1 MRSTGFLTPYLRR
14 LSAVASC
21 YGWAKGPSGDFG
33 LGAVKLTGKGC
44 ESRRLEPV
52 STAMDPLMRKRE
64 SASPSGGPVLEAPG
78 DADAAYETA
87 LSQAL
92 HCNDEADS
100 EGRVQEAALI
110 DSRSPKEE
118 APVEGLV
125 ASPFHSDKVH
135 AEVELLRNRPAT
147 LDGDAQRVSE
157 INETGLGDRIS
168 GACTGEPQYF
178 ADEGSREA
186 TVRVARLEGF
196 PEGQSGSA
204 ALAGGIQAGRRDDGE
219 PLAAGYGVERVRPH
233 PCSEGQSGL
242 SPELR
247 SPGSWKG
254 GFPQR
259 LEEAYQMRPFP
270 GDSRELV
277 PAIADGT
284 SRLEALLLQVM
295 EENRSLRMRVD
306 QMETQSSWHSG
317 RTQATPP
324 ELEAHMSSPV
334 SLMNSSVGASR
345 PTESR
350 SAGIPPL
357 TRGGP
362 QTFSPPQ
369 AQGGPQAP
377 MGVGGVQKSMV
388 VQGGSL
394 VSGDLESRELVH
406 YQGRQAGL
414 HREGHEPREPSMEFD
429 RRVLDP
435 VLMPPVPKPILLPV
449 EPPAR
454 LNSTGFMAKVLGVHG
469 MEYGGVPGYEGESVH
484 NQVFHTLRGCGSGNW
499 GVDCQ
504 GYPVSPGGTVIRP
517 PPIPPP
523 REACRSLAEAAVP
536 GVGDARMQAPNTGVI
551 GSSVGE
557 RPEEPAKYIS
567 ELPKLPAL
575 DVSTSAVACGNWMAQ
590 LRQVFAGLSPSA
602 LVWYQAVEMAA
613 TKCYQRWLVADPLDR
628 LSLDPGGVVAVFDE
642 VKFQRVESRAVSLML
657 AAIPQSLRDEAV
669 SNRWLTTASLLFRVQ
684 CVYQPGG
691 SSERS
696 TLLRQ
701 LTLPE
706 TVSTVTTAVAM
717 LRKWQQHFYRVR
729 ELGASMPDPL
739 LLLAGVDKAT
749 AGLLGQHPALG
760 FRVNAFRHRVAL
772 DYNPTVPT
780 VVQLVRLIQAECEAL
795 ALGQEGQVPD
805 RKARAAAARA
815 EAQNEGSVPK
825 APAVPKGGEFSGNP
839 GVKALEGGKGEK
851 GKGKGKGKFEAG
863 EPKPCF
869 SFDEGK
875 GCKFGDSCR
884 FRHDRVQV
892 EALPGMWSR
901 RSFSP

>member
-1 MRSTGFLTPYLRR
+1 
-14 LSAVASC
+14 
-21 YGWAKGPSGDFG
+21 
-33 LGAVKLTGKGC
+33 
-44 ESRRLEPV
+44 
-52 STAMDPLMRKRE
+52 
-64 SASPSGGPVLEAPG
+64 
-78 DADAAYETA
+78 
-87 LSQAL
+87 
-92 HCNDEADS
+92 
-100 EGRVQEAALI
+100 
-110 DSRSPKEE
+110 
-118 APVEGLV
+118 
-125 ASPFHSDKVH
+125 
-135 AEVELLRNRPAT
+135 
-147 LDGDAQRVSE
+147 
-157 INETGLGDRIS
+157 
-168 GACTGEPQYF
+168 
-178 ADEGSREA
+178 
-186 TVRVARLEGF
+186 
-196 PEGQSGSA
+196 
-204 ALAGGIQAGRRDDGE
+204 
-219 PLAAGYGVERVRPH
+219 
-233 PCSEGQSGL
+233 
-242 SPELR
+242 
-247 SPGSWKG
+247 
-254 GFPQR
+254 
-259 LEEAYQMRPFP
+259 
-270 GDSRELV
+270 
-277 PAIADGT
+277 
-284 SRLEALLLQVM
+284 
-295 EENRSLRMRVD
+295 
-306 QMETQSSWHSG
+306 
-317 RTQATPP
+317 
-324 ELEAHMSSPV
+324 
-334 SLMNSSVGASR
+334 
-345 PTESR
+345 
-350 SAGIPPL
+350 
-357 TRGGP
+357 
-362 QTFSPPQ
+362 
-369 AQGGPQAP
+369 
-377 MGVGGVQKSMV
+377 MV

-394 VSGDLESRELVH
+394 VSGDLGSRELVH

-454 LNSTGFMAKVLGVHG
+454 LNSTGFTAKVLGVYG

-484 NQVFHTLRGCGSGNW
+484 NQGFHTPRGCGSGNW

-729 ELGASMPDPL
+729 ELGASMPDPS

-805 RKARAAAARA
+805 KKARAAAARA

-825 APAVPKGGEFSGNP
+825 APAVPKGGELSGNP

-884 FRHDRVQV
+884 FRHDRVQARKSKRCLACGQEGHFRPDCPIV
-892 EALPGMWSR
+892 APANRQVVTPDPSSLKAGAKQGSPKAKVTPQAKGISEDNSATGQRTEGSSGSVGTGNGQSSAQEALFAEAAKLLKGVSLKPLQVPSEGVLSGFGIDRGWLMSAVANASDPLYAVVDSGATNALRPADPGEVAESQVIRVDLASGGTQLHINKHGTLLSEAACQVIIPAGYLVQLGFSIVWGKKGCTIR
-901 RSFSP
+901 RKGRIPLEVTVVKGCPLIDREIGLQLLREYEQLREPGLGVSVRSVGLDEGLRCRVLDFVHGWPFRLLQGLFLG